1 MHLLSKGPVSPLKL
15 ILLKVLLW
23 KLLRIPR
30 FCFSLLLLPVSSAET
45 SHTFIA
51 TAVVGRVEFTS
62 SSFSGTVLLSVAIV
76 CPSDSSL
83 IPSFVKEPFSVM
95 SISFDDL
102 QSPPVSLFFFYLQLA
117 REFYQYDKRQDLVS
131 HIRRKSRNR

>member
-1 MHLLSKGPVSPLKL
+1 MYLLSKGPVSPLKL

-30 FCFSLLLLPVSSAET
+30 FCFSLLLLPVSSAES

-51 TAVVGRVEFTS
+51 TAVVAAVEFTS
-62 SSFSGTVLLSVAIV
+62 SSFSGTVLSVAIV
-76 CPSDSSL
+76 CSSDSSL
-83 IPSFVKEPFSVM
+83 IPSFVKEPFSIM

-102 QSPPVSLFFFYLQLA
+102 
-117 REFYQYDKRQDLVS
+117 
-131 HIRRKSRNR
+131 